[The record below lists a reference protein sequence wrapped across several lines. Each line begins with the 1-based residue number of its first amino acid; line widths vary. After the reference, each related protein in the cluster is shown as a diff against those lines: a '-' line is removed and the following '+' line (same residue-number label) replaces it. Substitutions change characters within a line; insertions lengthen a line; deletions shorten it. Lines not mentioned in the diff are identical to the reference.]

1 MSTHIAHIEKHEF
14 NARFNNF
21 FQQLDRIRIPADV
34 NPTTARTI
42 LTEIDRLYASIRLDY
57 ALLQSER
64 SRIESIIKELE
75 RAEATGKNE
84 TERRK
89 NATDAIRSFEVE
101 EGRTINLYNLQR
113 QIGSRYEM
121 YSSLIDIMDKKQSR
135 LITVSGLLKLDKEL
149 QGDHI

>member
-14 NARFNNF
+14 SERFNMF
-21 FQQLDRIRIPADV
+21 YQQLDRIRIPADV
-34 NPTTARTI
+34 NPSLARGI
-42 LTEIDRLYASIRLDY
+42 LTEIDRVYAAIRLDY

-75 RAEATGKNE
+75 RVEAIGKNE
-84 TERRK
+84 TERK
-89 NATDAIRSFEVE
+89 MNATNAIRSYEIE
-101 EGRTINLYNLQR
+101 EGRTINLYNMQR
-113 QIGSRYEM
+113 QIAHRYEM
-121 YSSLIDIMDKKQSR
+121 YSALIDVMDKKQSR